1 MLKRL
6 MFDSIL
12 FILVII
18 IFIISLFTP
27 KERKRSK

>member
-6 MFDSIL
+6 MLDSIL

-18 IFIISLFTP
+18 MFIVSLFTP
-27 KERKRSK
+27 KDRKRSK